1 MDHLVSIG
9 LYLMNR
15 AGTSARLS
23 WYVMLLLT
31 SITYLSGLNQLET
44 NAVLV
49 IVLVSMLMKGTLI
62 IREFM
67 EVKHVAIL
75 WQIIM
80 NGWLILTCTLIAIL
94 SI

>member
-1 MDHLVSIG
+1 
-9 LYLMNR
+9 
-15 AGTSARLS
+15 
-23 WYVMLLLT
+23 MLLLT